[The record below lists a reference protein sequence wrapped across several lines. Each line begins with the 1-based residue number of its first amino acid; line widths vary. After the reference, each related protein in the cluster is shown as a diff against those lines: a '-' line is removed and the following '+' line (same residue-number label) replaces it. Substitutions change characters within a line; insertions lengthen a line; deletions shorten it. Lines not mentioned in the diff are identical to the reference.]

1 MTQDSSQANDLG
13 LGRVLSDD
21 RRNRMLNRDG
31 TFNVERVGVGFWR
44 SHSLYH
50 DLTAMSW
57 PWFFA
62 MLAASYLGMNALFAA
77 GFWALGPAALDA
89 PAADGAGTGFL
100 RAFYFS
106 VQTFATIGYGRIS
119 PVSHAAEMLVTVE
132 AFLGI
137 VYVALATGLIFARFS
152 RPSPDVRFSSIALIA
167 PYQDGWALMF
177 RLANARRA
185 NLVDLSVQVTYSILH
200 TDPHDVQMRRRY
212 QPLALERDAVNVF
225 PTTWTVVHAIGP
237 DSPLYGLTDADLRE
251 GDVEV
256 FVRLAALDEATMQP
270 IQTRTSYRA
279 DEDEVIWNARF
290 RDLHDRS
297 GPHIR
302 VDVTRLDE
310 HDPVA

>member
-1 MTQDSSQANDLG
+1 MTPDPTQTNDLG

-62 MLAASYLGMNALFAA
+62 MLAASYLGVNALFAV
-77 GFWALGPAALDA
+77 GFWTLGPAALDA
-89 PAADGAGTGFL
+89 PAADAGGTGFL
-100 RAFYFS
+100 RALYFS

-119 PVSHAAEMLVTVE
+119 PVTHAAQALVTVE

-137 VYVALATGLIFARFS
+137 VYAALATGLIFARFS
-152 RPSPDVRFSSIALIA
+152 RPSPDVRFSNVALVA
-167 PYQDGWALMF
+167 PYQDGWGLMF

-185 NLVDLSVQVTYSILH
+185 NLFDLAVQVSYSILQADAR
-200 TDPHDVQMRRRY
+200 TGQTRRRY
-212 QPLALERDAVNVF
+212 LPLTLERDTVNVF
-225 PTTWTVVHAIGP
+225 PTTWTVVHPITS
-237 DSPLYGLTDADLRE
+237 DSPLYGLTLHDLVD

-256 FVRLAALDEATMQP
+256 FVRLSALDEATMQFV
-270 IQTRTSYRA
+270 QARTSYRA
-279 DEDEVIWNARF
+279 DEGEVLWHARF

-297 GPHIR
+297 GPRIR

-310 HDPVA
+310 CDPV

>member
-1 MTQDSSQANDLG
+1 MTPDSSQANDLG
-13 LGRVLSDD
+13 LGRVLSDTS
-21 RRNRMLNRDG
+21 RARVVNRDG
-31 TFNVERVGVGFWR
+31 TLNVERVGVGFWR

-62 MLAASYLGMNALFAA
+62 MLALSYLGANALFAA

-89 PAADGAGTGFL
+89 PATDGDGTGFL

-106 VQTFATIGYGRIS
+106 VQTFATIGYGRIA
-119 PVSHAAEMLVTVE
+119 PVGHAAEMLVAVE

-152 RPSPDVRFSSIALIA
+152 RPSPDVRFSTMALVA

-185 NLVDLSVQVTYSILH
+185 NLFDLDVQVTYSILE
-200 TDPHDVQMRRRY
+200 TNTPDGKPRRQY
-212 QPLALERDAVNVF
+212 LPLDLERHAVNVF
-225 PTTWTVVHAIGP
+225 PTMWTVVHPITP
-237 DSPLYGLTDADLRE
+237 DSPLHGLTPNDLVD

-256 FVRLAALDEATMQP
+256 FVRLAALDEATMQTV
-270 IQTRTSYRA
+270 QVRTSYRA
-279 DEDEVIWNARF
+279 DEGEVVWHARF

-297 GPHIR
+297 GPRIR

-310 HDPVA
+310 HDPV